1 MNRRIIGVGVTV
13 LSVLTGVACPLL
25 SWGRAGKSGPLAG
38 PKGNL
43 RYSITVSKFKNE
55 AGWHGK
61 WDVGDGFTSIMTDA
75 LRDSGRFIVLGDKDM
90 RGEAMAEQDLVASGR
105 TAGGAKSAKMG
116 RMTPAQLLVRGSIT
130 HVQSSTTGGGGGLRF
145 KGIRVGGSGD
155 RAEVNVT
162 TYLVDSETGQV
173 KASTSVVGKSG
184 RRALSLGYYGSKLGG
199 LGGNLAGFKKDNLGK
214 ACEDA
219 VAQGVQFLVE
229 QLEDIPW
236 RGSIV
241 LAKKN
246 KIIVNRGSREGVSA
260 GDRFQVGEIEELVDE
275 DTGEVLDSELSKVAA
290 IEVTRVKEKISY
302 CVAITGGGKI
312 RKGMSV
318 FPEE

>member
-1 MNRRIIGVGVTV
+1 MGIGVTV
-13 LSVLTGVACPLL
+13 LFLLTGAAYPPA
-25 SWGRAGKSGPLAG
+25 SWAEAEKSGPVPG

-61 WDVGDGFTSIMTDA
+61 WDVGDGFSAIMTDA
-75 LRDSGRFIVLGDKDM
+75 LQNSGRFIVLGDKDM
-90 RGEAMAEQDLVASGR
+90 RGEAMAEQDLVAGGR
-105 TAGGAKSAKMG
+105 TARGAKAAKMG

-130 HVQSSTTGGGGGLRF
+130 HVQSSTTGGRGGLSF

-155 RAEVNVT
+155 KAEVNVT
-162 TYLVDSETGQV
+162 IYLVDSETGQV

-184 RRALSLGYYGSKLGG
+184 RRSLSLGYYGSKLGG
-199 LGGNLAGFKKDNLGK
+199 LGGNLAGFRKDNLGK

-219 VAQGVQFLVE
+219 VAQGVQFLVD
-229 QLEDIPW
+229 QLEDVPW
-236 RGSIV
+236 QGSIV
-241 LAKKN
+241 LAN
-246 KIIVNRGSREGVSA
+246 DDKIIVNRGSREGVSVGA
-260 GDRFQVGEIEELVDE
+260 RFLVGEIEELVDD
-275 DTGEVLDSELSKVAA
+275 DTGEVLDSELSQVAA

-302 CVAITGGGKI
+302 CVAITGNDKI